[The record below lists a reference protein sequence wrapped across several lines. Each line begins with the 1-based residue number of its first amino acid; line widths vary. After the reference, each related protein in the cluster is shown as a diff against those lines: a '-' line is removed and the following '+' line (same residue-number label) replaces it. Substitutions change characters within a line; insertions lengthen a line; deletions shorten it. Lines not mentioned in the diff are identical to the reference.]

1 MRNDEVPAPL
11 TDESA
16 ASTPKIRR
24 RLTAAALINHLELA
38 RRPDLYGTPVIVG
51 RWGEHVVAASE
62 ETLPFGVV
70 PGMALRQA
78 EHLCPQAM
86 FVLPDEEAVVRIRE
100 LLSAALYDLAPVVE
114 VRDEGVAWL
123 DLEGVVRAGE
133 SIREMRRRLLK
144 AIGREPRLGLAPGPF
159 SARLAAARA
168 RPGRLLQVEDARAFL
183 APLPSRELQL
193 DAEQL
198 ERLDLLGLRTLGAVA
213 AIGPRELE
221 SQLGRDGRHA
231 VLRARG
237 LEPDRLEVWRPP
249 LFTSA
254 HRQFGEP
261 VEDREALLF
270 VARALCG
277 DLADELGLR
286 GAGAKHVRVRLLFEC
301 ADARCAHGA
310 HSDAGRAH
318 GAPSE
323 KREAI
328 VRHPLSSTAEL
339 FGLVGSWIKEWQPR
353 APIAEMW
360 IELPV
365 LEGAGRRQLRLWAGG
380 DGSGEEVTAAMERLQ
395 ERFGDEV
402 IERYSVMSL
411 GRGISRSVPD
421 PPGAPIR
428 TVMGGIF
435 SR

>member
-1 MRNDEVPAPL
+1 M
-11 TDESA
+11 
-16 ASTPKIRR
+16 
-24 RLTAAALINHLELA
+24 
-38 RRPDLYGTPVIVG
+38 G
-51 RWGEHVVAASE
+51 RWDEHVVAASE

-78 EHLCPQAM
+78 EHLCPQAV
-86 FVLPDEEAVVRIRE
+86 FVLPDEEDVARIRE
-100 LLSAALYDLAPVVE
+100 LIATAMYDLAPVVE
-114 VRDEGVAWL
+114 VRDEGIVWL
-123 DLEGVVRAGE
+123 DLSGVTTPGQAIRAA
-133 SIREMRRRLLK
+133 RHRLLK

-168 RPGRLLQVEDARAFL
+168 RPGRLLRVANAREFL
-183 APLPSRELQL
+183 APLPSRELPL

-198 ERLDLLGLRTLGAVA
+198 ERVDLLGLRTLGAVA

-221 SQLGRDGRHA
+221 SQLGRAGRHA
-231 VLRARG
+231 VMLARG
-237 LEPDRLEVWRPP
+237 NEPDQLNAWKPP

-286 GAGAKHVRVRLLFEC
+286 GAGAKHLRVRLEVES
-301 ADARCAHGA
+301 GE
-310 HSDAGRAH
+310 
-318 GAPSE
+318 PE
-323 KREAI
+323 TRESI

-339 FGLVGSWIKEWQPR
+339 FGLVGSWIKEWRPR
-353 APIAEMW
+353 APITELW

-380 DGSGEEVTAAMERLQ
+380 DGSSEEVIAALERLQ
-395 ERFGDEV
+395 ERFGADVVEKQPFGT
-402 IERYSVMSL
+402 R
-411 GRGISRSVPD
+411 SR
-421 PPGAPIR
+421 
-428 TVMGGIF
+428 
-435 SR
+435 